1 MVSTFVNSGT
11 SASGSTAPLIVSIP
25 NINTA
30 KPTMISPMSFFFSFP
45 DIYKMTPMIARIGEN
60 DDGFNMRRK
69 KFELSIPVR
78 LNSQDVTVVP
88 ILAPIIMPIACE
100 SFIMP
105 EFTNPTTITVVADD
119 DWMTAVTPAPSS
131 TALIGFDV
139 RLSKIF
145 SSLPPDIFSR
155 PLPITLIPYKN
166 IARPPTIVSIPKISI
181 FSLPLVKVISS
192 RATVLILLYP
202 ILFHL
207 ATQIPHDVKSV

>member
-1 MVSTFVNSGT
+1 
-11 SASGSTAPLIVSIP
+11 
-25 NINTA
+25 
-30 KPTMISPMSFFFSFP
+30 
-45 DIYKMTPMIARIGEN
+45 
-60 DDGFNMRRK
+60 MRRK

-181 FSLPLVKVISS
+181 FSLPLMKVISF
-192 RATVLILLYP
+192 RVTVLILLYP